1 MARLKKEILEK
12 EFSYNAF
19 YQMIDSSVLSMFV
32 YDGLP
37 DTIPADILENVFNKK
52 GQLIG
57 FRHDG
62 DLIIAPFEYG
72 ADPDVYGYG
81 RKIIARSLN
90 GKVWTFDRIKDAD
103 KIAIG
108 WNNSKHC
115 PDYMNLIAAE
125 SLNNIHLSLKL
136 NILYSRLKPILTA
149 ADDKSKTAIE
159 SIIRDIINGKLDSTI
174 ISDNFLS
181 MIDERG
187 KAIDVLNVTD
197 VGASDKIQYL
207 VKAFEDVQRL
217 LYTFN
222 GQAIQGN
229 GKLAQ
234 QSVDEVNGATSTSF
248 IYPNNKLAHRRLW
261 CDEMNAKFGTNI
273 SVKFSDSWL
282 VEMEKYD
289 PEEAHEAAEDE
300 KEGEEN
306 DEVQETDEDR

>member
-32 YDGLP
+32 YDRLP
-37 DTIPADILENVFNKK
+37 DTIPQDILENVFNKK

-57 FRHDG
+57 FQYDG

-81 RKIIARSLN
+81 KKIIATSRN

-149 ADDKSKTAIE
+149 SDDKSKTAIE

-181 MIDERG
+181 LIDERG
-187 KAIDVLNVTD
+187 KSIDVLNVTD
-197 VGASDKIQYL
+197 VAASDKIQYL
-207 VKAFEDVQRL
+207 IKAFEDVQRL

-248 IYPNNKLAHRRLW
+248 IYPNNKLAHRQMW

-273 SVKFSDSWL
+273 SVRFSDSWI

-289 PEEAHEAAEDE
+289 ENETPDASSEEIQES
-300 KEGEEN
+300 EEN
-306 DEVQETDEDR
+306 DDEEKTN